1 MKYQTNLIKN
11 VNCLI
16 RYWIPKRA
24 SIEEFSQSEIKAI
37 EDKINHYPRKVL
49 IKNQLISAYEY
60 EEILK

>member
-11 VNCLI
+11 VNLLI
-16 RYWIPKRA
+16 RYWIPKGA
-24 SIEEFSQSEIKAI
+24 SIEGFSQAEIKTI

-49 IKNQLISAYEY
+49 IKNQLMSAYEY